1 MDEREAAVPTS
12 AAADIRNLL
21 WAAMGIFV
29 LTVVI
34 GILNGMDL
42 LEFDHN
48 TLMAHIHAGTLGWI
62 TLSVLAICFWLFAD
76 EDAGSGMHAAQTWI
90 SWLAIAAV
98 PLLVLAF
105 WTGVPWARAVFSLP
119 VLAAIVASLGW
130 LVIRART
137 VTLTTPRL
145 PTLAAIATL
154 TLGAVFATLINIQH
168 APGTTVVD
176 ESAAGAGHV
185 AAMAFSYLV
194 LIGMAIAEWRLA
206 PSAARVSRAGAV
218 QVGSLF
224 IGGLL
229 LVAGSFTGAQALL
242 MLNLVFQL

>member
-1 MDEREAAVPTS
+1 MAEREAAVPTS
-12 AAADIRNLL
+12 AAADIRTLL

-90 SWLAIAAV
+90 SWLAIGAAP
-98 PLLVLAF
+98 PLVVAL
-105 WTGVPWARAVFSLP
+105 WAGGPGGR
-119 VLAAIVASLGW
+119 G
-130 LVIRART
+130 
-137 VTLTTPRL
+137 
-145 PTLAAIATL
+145 AIARL
-154 TLGAVFATLINIQH
+154 TLGAVFGTLINIQR
-168 APGTTVVD
+168 ATGTTVVD

-194 LIGMAIAEWRLA
+194 LIGM
-206 PSAARVSRAGAV
+206 
-218 QVGSLF
+218 
-224 IGGLL
+224 
-229 LVAGSFTGAQALL
+229 
-242 MLNLVFQL
+242 